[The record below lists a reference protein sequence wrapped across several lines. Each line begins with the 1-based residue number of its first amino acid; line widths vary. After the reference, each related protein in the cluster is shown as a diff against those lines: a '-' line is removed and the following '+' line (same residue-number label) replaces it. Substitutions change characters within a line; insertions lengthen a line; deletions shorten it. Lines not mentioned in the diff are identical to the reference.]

1 MCLTR
6 IFNDYCNCLFIGLIM
21 LLLAVALYFGKDYNV
36 IDKKLDENLFIVFT
50 CMGSMCVLSY
60 LFSCLCNKKKYKKI
74 RRHSSF
80 DNYDSLV

>member
-6 IFNDYCNCLFIGLIM
+6 IFNDYCNCLFIGSIM

-36 IDKKLDENLFIVFT
+36 IDKKLEENLFIVFT
-50 CMGSMCVLSY
+50 CFGSACILSY
-60 LFSCLCNKKKYKKI
+60 LFTCLCNKKKYKKI

-80 DNYDSLV
+80 ETFDSLA